1 MESVKTGKTNKVGK
15 NTEMAHTKTNK
26 ETHFK
31 QVSAITNRIR
41 SIGGIFTKIAKKVRE
56 LVKKHPKKSSAALVV
71 LTPVACK
78 RAKEL
83 DDKVQDKSK
92 QAEKENKI
100 NWWKYSG
107 LTIATSL
114 LLAACSAGDI
124 DKQIELEQEKQKT
137 EQEKKEAENARDR
150 ANKSEIELEQER
162 QKTNKSGIE
171 LANSQIKAEQERQKT
186 EQEKQKA
193 NKSEIEL
200 EQQKQKTI
208 NTQRDLIKEQKDFIK
223 ETEQNCQEKHGQ
235 LFIKRARIKTGITT
249 GIAIEIEAECKTPKP
264 TKTNQTPIQPKHLP
278 NSKHPHSQR
287 GSKAQELIAY
297 LLFEQKDFIIETEQ
311 KCQEKHNQF
320 FIKKAGIKGGA
331 IEVEAEC
338 KTPKPT
344 KTNQTPIQPKHL
356 PNSKQPHSQRGSKAQ
371 ELIAYLQKE
380 LESLPYSQK
389 AIAKQVD
396 FYKPSS
402 IAYLELDPR
411 DFKVTEEW
419 QNENLKIR
427 SKAQAKMLEMRKP
440 QANLSPSQSFLFV
453 QRIFADINKE
463 IEAAANTEKKAEKV
477 GYGYSKRV

>member
-15 NTEMAHTKTNK
+15 NTETADTKANK

-31 QVSAITNRIR
+31 QANAITNTIR
-41 SIGGIFTKIAKKVRE
+41 SIGGFFTKIAKKVRE
-56 LVKKHPKKSSAALVV
+56 LVKKHPKKSEAALVV
-71 LTPVACK
+71 LTHVACK
-78 RAKEL
+78 EAKEL

-92 QAEKENKI
+92 QAEKENQI

-114 LLAACSAGDI
+114 LLAACSAGDT
-124 DKQIELEQEKQKT
+124 DKQIELEQEKQEANKSGIELEQQRQKT
-137 EQEKKEAENARDR
+137 EQEKQE

-235 LFIKRARIKTGITT
+235 LFIKKARIKTGITT

-278 NSKHPHSQR
+278 NSK
-287 GSKAQELIAY
+287 
-297 LLFEQKDFIIETEQ
+297 
-311 KCQEKHNQF
+311 
-320 FIKKAGIKGGA
+320 
-331 IEVEAEC
+331 
-338 KTPKPT
+338 
-344 KTNQTPIQPKHL
+344 QPR
-356 PNSKQPHSQRGSKAQ
+356 SQRGSKAQ

-427 SKAQAKMLEMRKP
+427 SKAQAKMLEMRKT
-440 QANLSPSQSFLFV
+440 QANLSPFQSFSILQNIV
-453 QRIFADINKE
+453 ADISKE

-477 GYGYSKRV
+477 GYGYSKRM

>member
-1 MESVKTGKTNKVGK
+1 MKSVKTGKTNKVGK
-15 NTEMAHTKTNK
+15 NTETANTKTNK

-31 QVSAITNRIR
+31 QMSTITNTLR
-41 SIGGIFTKIAKKVRE
+41 SIGGIFTKIVKKVRE
-56 LVKKHPKKSSAALVV
+56 LFKKHPKKSKVALVV
-71 LTPVACK
+71 LTHAACK

-114 LLAACSAGDI
+114 LLAACNAGDI
-124 DKQIELEQEKQKT
+124 DKQIELEQEKQK
-137 EQEKKEAENARDR
+137 
-150 ANKSEIELEQER
+150 ANKSGIELEQER

-186 EQEKQKA
+186 EQEKQKT

-200 EQQKQKTI
+200 ANSQIKAEQEKQKTI

-223 ETEQNCQEKHGQ
+223 ETEQNCQENHSQ
-235 LFIKRARIKTGITT
+235 FFIKKLGIKG

-278 NSKHPHSQR
+278 NSKQPRSQR
-287 GSKAQELIAY
+287 GSK
-297 LLFEQKDFIIETEQ
+297 T
-311 KCQEKHNQF
+311 
-320 FIKKAGIKGGA
+320 
-331 IEVEAEC
+331 
-338 KTPKPT
+338 
-344 KTNQTPIQPKHL
+344 
-356 PNSKQPHSQRGSKAQ
+356 Q

-396 FYKPSS
+396 FYRPSS

-427 SKAQAKMLEMRKP
+427 SKAQAKMLEMRNLKP
-440 QANLSPSQSFLFV
+440 DTQAHLSTSQSLLFV
-453 QRIFADINKE
+453 QKIFADISKE
-463 IEAAANTEKKAEKV
+463 IKVVANTEKKAEKA
-477 GYGYSKRV
+477 GYGYSKRM

>member
-1 MESVKTGKTNKVGK
+1 MKSVKTGRTNKVGK
-15 NTEMAHTKTNK
+15 NAETANTKTNK

-31 QVSAITNRIR
+31 QVSAITNRLR

-56 LVKKHPKKSSAALVV
+56 LFKKHPKKSNVALVV
-71 LTPVACK
+71 LTHAACK

-92 QAEKENKI
+92 QAEKENQI

-124 DKQIELEQEKQKT
+124 DKQIELEQEKQKANKSGIELEQERQKT
-137 EQEKKEAENARDR
+137 EQEKQKANKSEIELEQERQKTEQEKQK

-171 LANSQIKAEQERQKT
+171 LANSQIKSEQERQKT
-186 EQEKQKA
+186 EQE
-193 NKSEIEL
+193 
-200 EQQKQKTI
+200 KQKTI

-235 LFIKRARIKTGITT
+235 LFIKKTRIKTGITT

-264 TKTNQTPIQPKHLP
+264 
-278 NSKHPHSQR
+278 
-287 GSKAQELIAY
+287 A
-297 LLFEQKDFIIETEQ
+297 
-311 KCQEKHNQF
+311 
-320 FIKKAGIKGGA
+320 
-331 IEVEAEC
+331 
-338 KTPKPT
+338 

-440 QANLSPSQSFLFV
+440 QANLSPSQSFSILQNIV
-453 QRIFADINKE
+453 ADINKE
-463 IEAAANTEKKAEKV
+463 IKVVANTEKKAEKA

>member
-15 NTEMAHTKTNK
+15 NAETANTKTNK

-31 QVSAITNRIR
+31 QVSAITNRLK

-56 LVKKHPKKSSAALVV
+56 LVKKHPKKSNAALVV
-71 LTPVACK
+71 LTHVACK
-78 RAKEL
+78 KAKEL

-137 EQEKKEAENARDR
+137 SNIETNNQIKVEQE
-150 ANKSEIELEQER
+150 Q
-162 QKTNKSGIE
+162 
-171 LANSQIKAEQERQKT
+171 QKT
-186 EQEKQKA
+186 EQEKQKT
-193 NKSEIEL
+193 
-200 EQQKQKTI
+200 EQEKQKTEQEKQKTEQEKQKTEQEKQKTI
-208 NTQRDLIKEQKDFIK
+208 KTQKDFIK
-223 ETEQNCQEKHGQ
+223 DLEQNCKENHGQ
-235 LFIKRARIKTGITT
+235 FFIEKGGIKAGIGGIT
-249 GIAIEIEAECKTPKP
+249 IEAEAKCKTPKP
-264 TKTNQTPIQPKHLP
+264 TKTNQT
-278 NSKHPHSQR
+278 S
-287 GSKAQELIAY
+287 
-297 LLFEQKDFIIETEQ
+297 
-311 KCQEKHNQF
+311 
-320 FIKKAGIKGGA
+320 
-331 IEVEAEC
+331 
-338 KTPKPT
+338 
-344 KTNQTPIQPKHL
+344 IQPKHL
-356 PNSKQPHSQRGSKAQ
+356 PNSKQPRSQRGSKAQ

-389 AIAKQVD
+389 AIVKQVD

-440 QANLSPSQSFLFV
+440 QAHLSTSQSLLFV
-453 QRIFADINKE
+453 QKIFADINKE
-463 IEAAANTEKKAEKV
+463 IKVVANTEKKAEKV
-477 GYGYSKRV
+477 GYGYSKRM

>member
-1 MESVKTGKTNKVGK
+1 MESVKTAKTNKVGK
-15 NTEMAHTKTNK
+15 NTETADTKANK

-31 QVSAITNRIR
+31 QANAITNTIR

-56 LVKKHPKKSSAALVV
+56 LVKKHPKKSKAALVV
-71 LTPVACK
+71 LTHVACK

-92 QAEKENKI
+92 QAEKENQI

-124 DKQIELEQEKQKT
+124 DKQIELEQEKQKANKSGIELEQERQKT
-137 EQEKKEAENARDR
+137 EQERQKT
-150 ANKSEIELEQER
+150 NKSEIELEQER

-235 LFIKRARIKTGITT
+235 LFIKKTRIKTGITT
-249 GIAIEIEAECKTPKP
+249 GIAIEI
-264 TKTNQTPIQPKHLP
+264 
-278 NSKHPHSQR
+278 
-287 GSKAQELIAY
+287 
-297 LLFEQKDFIIETEQ
+297 
-311 KCQEKHNQF
+311 
-320 FIKKAGIKGGA
+320 
-331 IEVEAEC
+331 EAEC

-389 AIAKQVD
+389 AIAKQVN
-396 FYKPSS
+396 FYRPSS

-411 DFKVTEEW
+411 DFNVTEEW
-419 QNENLKIR
+419 QKENLKIR
-427 SKAQAKMLEMRKP
+427 SKAQAKMLEMRDP
-440 QANLSPSQSFLFV
+440 QAHLSTSQSLLFV
-453 QRIFADINKE
+453 QKIFADVNKE
-463 IEAAANTEKKAEKV
+463 IKVVANTEKKAEKA
-477 GYGYSKRV
+477 GYGYSKRM

>member
-15 NTEMAHTKTNK
+15 NTETADTKANK

-31 QVSAITNRIR
+31 QASAITNIIR
-41 SIGGIFTKIAKKVRE
+41 SIGGFFTKIVKKVRE
-56 LVKKHPKKSSAALVV
+56 LVKKHPKKSRVALVV
-71 LTPVACK
+71 LTHVACK
-78 RAKEL
+78 EAKEL

-92 QAEKENKI
+92 QAEKENQI

-107 LTIATSL
+107 LTIVASL

-124 DKQIELEQEKQKT
+124 DKQIELEQEKQ
-137 EQEKKEAENARDR
+137 E
-150 ANKSEIELEQER
+150 ANKSGIELEQER

-171 LANSQIKAEQERQKT
+171 LEQERQKT
-186 EQEKQKA
+186 EQERQKTNKSEIELANSQIKVEQEKQKA

-235 LFIKRARIKTGITT
+235 LFIKKARIKTGITT

-278 NSKHPHSQR
+278 NSK
-287 GSKAQELIAY
+287 
-297 LLFEQKDFIIETEQ
+297 
-311 KCQEKHNQF
+311 
-320 FIKKAGIKGGA
+320 
-331 IEVEAEC
+331 
-338 KTPKPT
+338 
-344 KTNQTPIQPKHL
+344 QPR
-356 PNSKQPHSQRGSKAQ
+356 SQRGSKAQ

-411 DFKVTEEW
+411 DFNATEEW
-419 QNENLKIR
+419 QKENLKIR
-427 SKAQAKMLEMRKP
+427 SKAQAKMLEMRSLKLDP
-440 QANLSPSQSFLFV
+440 QAHLSTSQSLLLV
-453 QRIFADINKE
+453 QKIFADVSKE
-463 IEAAANTEKKAEKV
+463 IKAVANTEKKVEKA
-477 GYGYSKRV
+477 GYGYSKRM

>member
-1 MESVKTGKTNKVGK
+1 MKSVKTGKTNKVGK
-15 NTEMAHTKTNK
+15 NAETANTKANK

-31 QVSAITNRIR
+31 QVSVITNTIR

-56 LVKKHPKKSSAALVV
+56 LVKKHPKKSNVALVV
-71 LTPVACK
+71 LTHAACK

-92 QAEKENKI
+92 QAEKENQI

-114 LLAACSAGDI
+114 LLAACSTGDI
-124 DKQIELEQEKQKT
+124 DKQIELEQEKQKANKSGIELEQERQKT
-137 EQEKKEAENARDR
+137 EQEKQK

-235 LFIKRARIKTGITT
+235 LFIKKTRIKTGITT
-249 GIAIEIEAECKTPKP
+249 GIAIEIEAEC
-264 TKTNQTPIQPKHLP
+264 
-278 NSKHPHSQR
+278 R
-287 GSKAQELIAY
+287 
-297 LLFEQKDFIIETEQ
+297 
-311 KCQEKHNQF
+311 
-320 FIKKAGIKGGA
+320 
-331 IEVEAEC
+331 
-338 KTPKPT
+338 TPKPT

-389 AIAKQVD
+389 AIAKQVN
-396 FYKPSS
+396 FYRPSS

-419 QNENLKIR
+419 QKENLKIR
-427 SKAQAKMLEMRKP
+427 SKAQAKMLEMRHLKTDP
-440 QANLSPSQSFLFV
+440 QAHLPTSQSLLFV
-453 QRIFADINKE
+453 QKIFADINKE
-463 IEAAANTEKKAEKV
+463 IEAVANTEKKVEKA

>member
-1 MESVKTGKTNKVGK
+1 MKSVKTGRTNKVGK
-15 NTEMAHTKTNK
+15 NAETANTKANK
-26 ETHFK
+26 GTHFK
-31 QVSAITNRIR
+31 RVGAITNILR

-56 LVKKHPKKSSAALVV
+56 LVKKHPKKSKVALVV
-71 LTPVACK
+71 LTHVACK
-78 RAKEL
+78 KAKEL

-92 QAEKENKI
+92 QAEKENQI
-100 NWWKYSG
+100 NWWKYLG

-124 DKQIELEQEKQKT
+124 DKQIELEQEQQKT
-137 EQEKKEAENARDR
+137 EQEQQKTEQERQK
-150 ANKSEIELEQER
+150 ANKSGIELEQER
-162 QKTNKSGIE
+162 QKTEQERQKTNKSEIE
-171 LANSQIKAEQERQKT
+171 LANSQIKV

-264 TKTNQTPIQPKHLP
+264 AKTNQTP
-278 NSKHPHSQR
+278 
-287 GSKAQELIAY
+287 
-297 LLFEQKDFIIETEQ
+297 T
-311 KCQEKHNQF
+311 
-320 FIKKAGIKGGA
+320 
-331 IEVEAEC
+331 
-338 KTPKPT
+338 
-344 KTNQTPIQPKHL
+344 QPKHL
-356 PNSKQPHSQRGSKAQ
+356 PNSKQPHSQRESKTQ
-371 ELIAYLQKE
+371 ELVAYLQKE

-389 AIAKQVD
+389 AIAKQVN

-427 SKAQAKMLEMRKP
+427 SKAQAKMLEMRDLKP
-440 QANLSPSQSFLFV
+440 DSQAHLSTSQSFSILQNIV
-453 QRIFADINKE
+453 ADINKE
-463 IEAAANTEKKAEKV
+463 IEAAANTEKKAEKA
-477 GYGYSKRV
+477 GYSYSKRM